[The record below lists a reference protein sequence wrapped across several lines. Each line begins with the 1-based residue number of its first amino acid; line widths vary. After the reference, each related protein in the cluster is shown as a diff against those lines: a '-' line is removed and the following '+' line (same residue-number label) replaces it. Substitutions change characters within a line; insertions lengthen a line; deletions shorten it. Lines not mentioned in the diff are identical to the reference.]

1 MEWALK
7 RSIWR
12 EDNLYVSHCE
22 DLEIA
27 SQGEPVD
34 EARANLEEAIQ
45 LFFEVASFSEVMAYL
60 PCFGPVST
68 PELQGQP
75 KVRVTSTIPE
85 SQKIVGEVA
94 LTYTQALSP
103 ARLPTARPKQLPSKF
118 DIPRGLCYIRPN
130 N

>member
-27 SQGEPVD
+27 SQGETVEEGEQTWKRPSSCS
-34 EARANLEEAIQ
+34 LES
-45 LFFEVASFSEVMAYL
+45 SFSEVMVYL
-60 PCFGPVST
+60 PCLGSAPT

>member
-45 LFFEVASFSEVMAYL
+45 LFSEVASFSEVMAYL

-75 KVRVTSTIPE
+75 KKRFTSTLQE
-85 SQKIVGEVA
+85 SQKIKGVIYFSSHSRENPG
-94 LTYTQALSP
+94 LCRNLP
-103 ARLPTARPKQLPSKF
+103 ARLRQIDF
-118 DIPRGLCYIRPN
+118 
-130 N
+130 